1 MSKQVK
7 TEYSTE
13 FKERTLNMVIRSD
26 KPTSQIARELG
37 INVSTLYAWVNKAKL
52 GKTEESE
59 LNTEELFE
67 ELQRVKKELSEVKE
81 QRDILKKATAYFA
94 KESL

>member
-37 INVSTLYAWVNKAKL
+37 INVSTLYAWVNKAKS
-52 GKTEESE
+52 GKAEESE
-59 LNTEELFE
+59 LNTEELFD
-67 ELQRVKKELSEVKE
+67 ELQRVKKELAEVKE